1 MEVHDD
7 WNYVYCVTNSHVIRP
22 LASPVIRLNTRDGG
36 SDLIELRPDDWVHHQ
51 FGDDLAVCPVAF
63 EHPDHHF
70 DYIMLHPSW
79 FVTEEFIERQNIGV
93 GDEVYMVGRLVNHQ
107 GQQQNTPV
115 VMFGSISMAQPQP
128 IRNEWGLLQE
138 SFLIETRSLSGFSGS
153 PVFVYITPYSPTP
166 TAYAER
172 QPGTWLL
179 GVDWGHMRNFEPVL
193 KEHDDPLV
201 STLVPVNREWKVP
214 SNSGQ
219 AQVVPAWKLQEL
231 LDQED
236 LRMQRR
242 QSDEEIGRQIRE
254 SSATFDSHSTDQTM
268 KNAHRFPGVISSAT

>member
-1 MEVHDD
+1 
-7 WNYVYCVTNSHVIRP
+7 
-22 LASPVIRLNTRDGG
+22 
-36 SDLIELRPDDWVHHQ
+36 
-51 FGDDLAVCPVAF
+51 
-63 EHPDHHF
+63 
-70 DYIMLHPSW
+70 
-79 FVTEEFIERQNIGV
+79 
-93 GDEVYMVGRLVNHQ
+93 
-107 GQQQNTPV
+107 
-115 VMFGSISMAQPQP
+115 
-128 IRNEWGLLQE
+128 
-138 SFLIETRSLSGFSGS
+138 
-153 PVFVYITPYSPTP
+153 
-166 TAYAER
+166 
-172 QPGTWLL
+172 
-179 GVDWGHMRNFEPVL
+179 MRNFEPVL